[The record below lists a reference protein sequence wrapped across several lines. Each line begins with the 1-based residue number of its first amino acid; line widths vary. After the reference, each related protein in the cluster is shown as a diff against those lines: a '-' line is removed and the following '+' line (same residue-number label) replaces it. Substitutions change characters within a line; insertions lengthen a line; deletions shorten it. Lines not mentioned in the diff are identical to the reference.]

1 MNTDIQESACKHF
14 KFLESHYEFS
24 RTEISRSH
32 VRFENN
38 LVFFDITADARDG
51 ICVDFGR
58 FDAPG
63 VLPQDKSERLSLNT
77 FLGALQTHRGTFQRA
92 TVEDFTAKDF
102 SDLELQQLAKG
113 LEQFGHGLILG
124 DSDLYELV
132 RQLRFWHVGHWVNS
146 WGTTIIMSPDE
157 IQRQRQL
164 LPSIENLISKK

>member
-1 MNTDIQESACKHF
+1 MNTDIQESACKYF
-14 KFLESHYEFS
+14 NFLELHYGFS

-63 VLPQDKSERLSLNT
+63 VLPQDKSEKLSLNT
-77 FLGALQTHRGTFQRA
+77 FLGALQTHRGTLKN
-92 TVEDFTAKDF
+92 TSD
-102 SDLELQQLAKG
+102 DLELQRLAAG
-113 LEQFGHGLILG
+113 LEQFGHGLIIG
-124 DSDLYELV
+124 DSALYELV

-164 LPSIENLISKK
+164 LPAIENLISTDKSD